1 MEIVIS
7 FIFGVVIGIIAGL
20 SIGQHLVEQRRIGR
34 LRIDQSDP
42 DDGPYLF
49 LELEPGG
56 VYKLQHSK
64 YILLKVEERDY
75 ISRD

>member
-7 FIFGVVIGIIAGL
+7 FIFGIVIGL
-20 SIGQHLVEQRRIGR
+20 LVAHYVFRPKQVGS
-34 LRIDQSDP
+34 LRIDRSDP

-56 VYKLQHSK
+56 IYKLQHSK
-64 YILLKVEERDY
+64 DILLKVEERDY

>member
-7 FIFGVVIGIIAGL
+7 FIFGIVIGLLVAHYVFRPKQ
-20 SIGQHLVEQRRIGR
+20 IGS
-34 LRIDQSDP
+34 LRIDRSDP

>member
-7 FIFGVVIGIIAGL
+7 FIFGIVIGLLVAHYVFRPKQ
-20 SIGQHLVEQRRIGR
+20 IGS
-34 LRIDQSDP
+34 LRIDRSDP

-56 VYKLQHSK
+56 IYKLQHSK
-64 YILLKVEERDY
+64 YVLLKVEERDY

>member
-7 FIFGVVIGIIAGL
+7 FIFGIVIGLLVAHYVFRPKQ
-20 SIGQHLVEQRRIGR
+20 IGS
-34 LRIDQSDP
+34 LRIDRSDP

-56 VYKLQHSK
+56 IYKLQHSK

>member
-7 FIFGVVIGIIAGL
+7 FIFGIVVGLLVAHYVFRPKQIG
-20 SIGQHLVEQRRIGR
+20 S
-34 LRIDQSDP
+34 LRIDRSDP

-56 VYKLQHSK
+56 IYKLQHSK

>member
-7 FIFGVVIGIIAGL
+7 FIFGIVISLLVAHYVFRPKQ
-20 SIGQHLVEQRRIGR
+20 IGS
-34 LRIDQSDP
+34 LRIDRSDP

-56 VYKLQHSK
+56 IYKLQHSK